1 MQSLIDSQAKRSNQI
16 EDFYNECLDK
26 AVNRIKRTYNEE
38 RCTSMVLK
46 VDGIAEL
53 KGFLPPY
60 SMRDLVK
67 VIRFGLEK
75 AGVKVH
81 RCHDPHHLSVEWRG
95 VLKKSAQ
102 PSDARATP
110 SIQKHAAAD
119 GGARF
124 IFEGERGGVPML
136 DVLINPAKCKQ
147 AYLCKQEVKHLSVA
161 R

>member
-46 VDGIAEL
+46 VGEIAGL

-60 SMRDLVK
+60 SMQDLVK

-75 AGVKVH
+75 AGVQVH
-81 RCHDPHHLSVEWRG
+81 RCRDPHHLSVEWRG

-110 SIQKHAAAD
+110 STQKHAAAD

-124 IFEGERGGVPML
+124 IFEGERGGVPMVN
-136 DVLINPAKCKQ
+136 VLMNLAKCKE
-147 AYLCKQEVKHLSVA
+147 AYLCSPMSQ
-161 R
+161 

>member
-1 MQSLIDSQAKRSNQI
+1 MQSMIDSQAKRYSQI
-16 EDFYNECLDK
+16 KEFYNECLKK
-26 AVNRIKRTYNEE
+26 AVGRIKRTYTEE

-46 VDGIAEL
+46 VGKIAGL

-60 SMRDLVK
+60 CMLDLVK

-95 VLKKSAQ
+95 VSKKPTVTQ

-110 SIQKHAAAD
+110 STQKHAAAD
-119 GGARF
+119 GGPRF
-124 IFEGERGGVPML
+124 IFDGERGSVPML
-136 DVLINPAKCKQ
+136 NVLMNPAKCKPD
-147 AYLCKQEVKHLSVA
+147 YICKNGAIDVTG
-161 R
+161 